1 MAIMVR
7 EDIAIDN
14 YKNITVI
21 NCRDDLM
28 SGAVRL
34 ALCSLTCEE
43 TNDMLDLLNSIANQG
58 IKYINVD
65 RLTYGINETKHIPIE
80 NMCSAEKLYIL
91 AYLAKLGKLNILIES
106 NMLELEK
113 DTLRDFF
120 GIVNDLDNFIVLV
133 ENKIQLHIYQEAGGK
148 I

>member
-1 MAIMVR
+1 
-7 EDIAIDN
+7 
-14 YKNITVI
+14 
-21 NCRDDLM
+21 
-28 SGAVRL
+28 
-34 ALCSLTCEE
+34 
-43 TNDMLDLLNSIANQG
+43 
-58 IKYINVD
+58 
-65 RLTYGINETKHIPIE
+65 
-80 NMCSAEKLYIL
+80 L